1 MTLNNKC
8 YYSDVALIDV
18 TLKMQCWG
26 VVMLSNV
33 VLSNVM
39 LSVVMLSVVMLSV
52 VMLSVVMLS
61 AVTPLFTVVNN
72 SFVQ

>member
-8 YYSDVALIDV
+8 NYSDVALLDV
-18 TLKMQCWG
+18 TIKMQCWG

-33 VLSNVM
+33 V
-39 LSVVMLSVVMLSV
+39 
-52 VMLSVVMLS
+52 LSVVMLS